1 MSRQFRF
8 AALLAVA
15 LLVPVVAEAQ
25 DVAGK
30 WTAEFPRSVRNIN
43 GVTEAG
49 EMGTALLTI
58 EAKGDSIFGTWH
70 VQNAPSPSPPR
81 KFSGTYSNGK
91 IAFTAEPSET
101 RIRRSLGG
109 GSDNEAT
116 MKIIIRYEGTLK
128 DGMIEGTFSGE
139 SEDQT
144 VRLPSVKWTAKRAAN

>member
-1 MSRQFRF
+1 MSHRF
-8 AALLAVA
+8 KLAAALAAA

-25 DVAGK
+25 DIAGK
-30 WTAEFPRSVRNIN
+30 WTAEYPRSVRNIN

-58 EAKGDSIFGTWH
+58 EVRGDSIFGTWQ
-70 VQNAPSPSPPR
+70 VQHAPNPSPPR

-101 RIRRSLGG
+101 RIRRSMGG
-109 GSDNEAT
+109 GGDNEST

-128 DGMIEGTFSGE
+128 DGVIEGTFIGE

-144 VRLPSVKWTAKRAAN
+144 VRMPPVKWTAKRLVN